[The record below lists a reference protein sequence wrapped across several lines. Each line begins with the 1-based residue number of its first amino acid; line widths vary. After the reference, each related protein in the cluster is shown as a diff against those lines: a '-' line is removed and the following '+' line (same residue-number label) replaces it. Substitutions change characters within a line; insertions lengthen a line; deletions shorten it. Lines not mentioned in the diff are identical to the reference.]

1 LVALEF
7 FADPVAVGLAV
18 ATLHVGDDAFKHA
31 RNLIDASAFVIAEG
45 NFLFARAI
53 EKHLLHMGREIFPLG
68 VFVKLVMF
76 GNRLDGLEKIGRL
89 ALAPW
94 RERTIIDFE
103 SAVRD
108 NEVFV
113 KEKLNAETVAVWACA
128 EGRVER
134 EQARLDL
141 GDGEAR
147 DGASELLG
155 KGVALRLAL
164 AEGAVSRIAM
174 PSARSSAVRRLSARR
189 VSMPS
194 RITIR
199 STTTSMSWRNFLSS
213 VGGSS
218 SS

>member
-1 LVALEF
+1 
-7 FADPVAVGLAV
+7 
-18 ATLHVGDDAFKHA
+18 
-31 RNLIDASAFVIAEG
+31 
-45 NFLFARAI
+45 
-53 EKHLLHMGREIFPLG
+53 MGREIFPLG

-134 EQARLDL
+134 E
-141 GDGEAR
+141 
-147 DGASELLG
+147 
-155 KGVALRLAL
+155 
-164 AEGAVSRIAM
+164 
-174 PSARSSAVRRLSARR
+174 
-189 VSMPS
+189 
-194 RITIR
+194 
-199 STTTSMSWRNFLSS
+199 
-213 VGGSS
+213 
-218 SS
+218 